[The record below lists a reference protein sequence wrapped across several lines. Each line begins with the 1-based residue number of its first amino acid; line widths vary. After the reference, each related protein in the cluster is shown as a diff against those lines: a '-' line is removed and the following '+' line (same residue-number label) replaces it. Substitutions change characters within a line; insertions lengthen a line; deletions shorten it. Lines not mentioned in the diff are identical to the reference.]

1 MPVSSS
7 GDAGSNPAPASI
19 ILVGGVVTR
28 FSVRCMILVLTLT
41 CCCAFFTVVA
51 SAVDPPTQ
59 AGAVVDLSSPEKS
72 ISVYSTT
79 PHTDS
84 VTQNWNRY
92 GINCYV
98 TASAPSAGILVFD
111 LVCPDTPV
119 VPTSIVGPCVVGLT
133 GNTLRFTCSF
143 TDTALVAQVSSW
155 EINYSGSIE
164 NWTYTL
170 NFVSWTPSGS
180 GGGEGGGGEPSNPY
194 PSSGSRWILT
204 DNKGNWVAGE
214 QGQQFLS
221 TSNEWQTMGQYIGD
235 YVTKVKYS
243 RDGAESEE
251 NSEAFMSRMLS
262 NLAYSTWDWSVSD
275 GKLIFFPPENAE
287 GSWLDNLWRM
297 NVTIYYNL
305 VNNSGWFGNVT
316 SNQSSMISLLDTLNT
331 RVLQI
336 LSVLAND
343 EDVKIKDA
351 TTPERTWIQ
360 NYFEG
365 DDPVGPSAGNFTDLR
380 SGFGSIT
387 DQFETDKSITDIGS
401 VFSDSAYDSRSQF
414 FFWSQTVS
422 DDVNGVSRGGFGG
435 GKAPA
440 RAPAVSDS
448 TFSDQYEY
456 GDDSIV
462 DAFDFIG
469 GASDG

>member
-1 MPVSSS
+1 M
-7 GDAGSNPAPASI
+7 
-19 ILVGGVVTR
+19 TR
-28 FSVRCMILVLTLT
+28 FSIRFLALVLALS
-41 CCCAFFTVVA
+41 CCCAVFSIGA
-51 SAVDPPTQ
+51 SAAD
-59 AGAVVDLSSPEKS
+59 
-72 ISVYSTT
+72 TT
-79 PHTDS
+79 PSGSATWTSDVSGIPS
-84 VTQNWNRY
+84 VTVSLNGSGNLLSNRSY
-92 GINCYV
+92 RV
-98 TASAPSAGILVFD
+98 TSLTLVAPSAG
-111 LVCPDTPV
+111 TMV
-119 VPTSIVGPCVVGLT
+119 VRLHPCFTAFNTTGNGSASSMTSSLT
-133 GNTLRFTCSF
+133 GSEMTLSVEFSK
-143 TDTALVAQVSSW
+143 
-155 EINYSGSIE
+155 SGSAGISI
-164 NWTYTL
+164 TPSTSDYTSGSSYCDFTL
-170 NFVSWTPSGS
+170 VSWTSSSGS
-180 GGGEGGGGEPSNPY
+180 GGGEGGGENPNPY
-194 PSSGSRWILT
+194 PESGSRWVLA

-221 TSNEWQTMGQYIGD
+221 TSNEWQTYNQYIGD

-243 RDGAESEE
+243 RDGTETEE
-251 NSEAFMSRMLS
+251 NSEAFMARMLS
-262 NLAYSTWDWSVSD
+262 DLSYSTWDWSVSG

-287 GSWLDNLWRM
+287 GSWLDNMWRM

-305 VNNSGWFGNVT
+305 VNNSGWFGMVT
-316 SNQSSMISLLDTLNT
+316 SNQSSIISQLGLLNT
-331 RVLQI
+331 RVFQI

-351 TTPERTWIQ
+351 TTSERTWIQ

-387 DQFETDKSITDIGS
+387 DQFQTDKSITDIGS

-440 RAPAVSDS
+440 RAPAVPDS
-448 TFSDQYEY
+448 TFSDKYEY

>member
-1 MPVSSS
+1 M
-7 GDAGSNPAPASI
+7 
-19 ILVGGVVTR
+19 TR
-28 FSVRCMILVLTLT
+28 FSVRFLSLVLALS
-41 CCCAFFTVVA
+41 CCCAVFTIGASAADAPSGTAQFSWRYQYGSGMSSTQGYSASLGDSQQITQPNPVSVLTSLTIVLPSAGTAIFSIVGAGTTTVSGDGVTSTLSGVTLTVTVVA
-51 SAVDPPTQ
+51 SSGGSVGITTNVGGFAN
-59 AGAVVDLSSPEKS
+59 SS
-72 ISVYSTT
+72 VM
-79 PHTDS
+79 
-84 VTQNWNRY
+84 
-92 GINCYV
+92 
-98 TASAPSAGILVFD
+98 
-111 LVCPDTPV
+111 
-119 VPTSIVGPCVVGLT
+119 
-133 GNTLRFTCSF
+133 SF
-143 TDTALVAQVSSW
+143 SL
-155 EINYSGSIE
+155 
-164 NWTYTL
+164 
-170 NFVSWTPSGS
+170 VSWPPDDGS
-180 GGGEGGGGEPSNPY
+180 GGGGGGETPDPGDGDHSGNTNLG
-194 PSSGSRWILT
+194 PSSGGYDGWNSDGT
-204 DNKGNWVAGE
+204 FSG
-214 QGQQFLS
+214 GQIVEGSSQKWEFY
-221 TSNEWQTMGQYIGD
+221 NNYIGQLD
-235 YVTKVKYS
+235 YYINDEVGSTPAIVYIAK
-243 RDGAESEE
+243 
-251 NSEAFMSRMLS
+251 
-262 NLAYSTWDWSVSD
+262 NLANLTHDSWSWKVNPD
-275 GKLIFFPPENAE
+275 GTFTYVRPNP
-287 GSWLDNLWRM
+287 GSWLDNMWQM
-297 NVTIYYNL
+297 NIYLYYNL
-305 VNNSGWFGNVT
+305 ANQKGWFGHIN
-316 SNQSSMISLLDTLNT
+316 SEFATLNS

-351 TTPERTWIQ
+351 TTSERTWIQ

-387 DQFETDKSITDIGS
+387 DQFQTDKSITDIGS

>member
-1 MPVSSS
+1 M
-7 GDAGSNPAPASI
+7 A
-19 ILVGGVVTR
+19 
-28 FSVRCMILVLTLT
+28 LVLAIT
-41 CCCAFFTVVA
+41 CCCSLFTVCASAADAPSGTAQFQWSYQIGSQPSSPQSSSVSLGDSQQLTPYNPQSRLTSLTIVLPSAGTAIFSIVGVGTTTVSGDGVTSTLSDNKLTVTVVA
-51 SAVDPPTQ
+51 SS
-59 AGAVVDLSSPEKS
+59 GG
-72 ISVYSTT
+72 SV
-79 PHTDS
+79 
-84 VTQNWNRY
+84 
-92 GINCYV
+92 GINTKLGSY
-98 TASAPSAGILVFD
+98 
-111 LVCPDTPV
+111 
-119 VPTSIVGPCVVGLT
+119 T
-133 GNTLRFTCSF
+133 GSSVISF
-143 TDTALVAQVSSW
+143 SL
-155 EINYSGSIE
+155 
-164 NWTYTL
+164 
-170 NFVSWTPSGS
+170 VSWTPDDGS
-180 GGGEGGGGEPSNPY
+180 GGGGGGEPENPY
-194 PSSGSRWILT
+194 PSIGSRWILT

-221 TSNEWQTMGQYIGD
+221 TSNNWQTYSQYIGE

-243 RDGAESEE
+243 RDGTETEE
-251 NSEAFMSRMLS
+251 YSEAFMSRMLS
-262 NLAYSTWDWSVSD
+262 SLAYSTWDWSVSD
-275 GKLIFFPPENAE
+275 GKLIFFPPEDSE
-287 GSWLDNLWRM
+287 GSWLDNMWRM
-297 NVTIYYNL
+297 NVTVYYNL
-305 VNNSGWFGNVT
+305 VNNSGWFGMVT
-316 SNQSSMISLLDTLNT
+316 SNQSSIISQLGLLNT

-365 DDPVGPSAGNFTDLR
+365 DDPVGSSANNFTDLR

-414 FFWSQTVS
+414 FFWSQSVS

-440 RAPAVSDS
+440 RAPAVPDS

>member
-1 MPVSSS
+1 M
-7 GDAGSNPAPASI
+7 
-19 ILVGGVVTR
+19 TR
-28 FSVRCMILVLTLT
+28 FFVRCMALVLALT
-41 CCCAFFTVVA
+41 CCCAFFTVGA
-51 SAVDPPTQ
+51 SAADPVPSGSATWTSNTP
-59 AGAVVDLSSPEKS
+59 GISAVTLQLGGSGELLNNFS
-72 ISVYSTT
+72 YQ
-79 PHTDS
+79 
-84 VTQNWNRY
+84 VTSL
-92 GINCYV
+92 V
-98 TASAPSAGILVFD
+98 LSAPSAGTLVVSLDPCLSTFR
-111 LVCPDTPV
+111 T
-119 VPTSIVGPCVVGLT
+119 TGNGSASSIDSSLT
-133 GNTLRFTCSF
+133 GNAQTLTVVFSKAGSAGISVTPNYTHGSRYCDFT
-143 TDTALVAQVSSW
+143 L
-155 EINYSGSIE
+155 
-164 NWTYTL
+164 
-170 NFVSWTPSGS
+170 VSWTASGGS
-180 GGGEGGGGEPSNPY
+180 GGGEGGGENPNPY
-194 PSSGSRWILT
+194 PESGSRWVLA

-221 TSNEWQTMGQYIGD
+221 TSNEWQTYNQYIGD

-243 RDGAESEE
+243 RDGTETEE
-251 NSEAFMSRMLS
+251 NSEAFMARMLS
-262 NLAYSTWDWSVSD
+262 DLSYSTWDWSVSG

-287 GSWLDNLWRM
+287 GSWLDNMWRM
-297 NVTIYYNL
+297 NVTMYYNL
-305 VNNSGWFGNVT
+305 VNNSGWFGMVT
-316 SNQSSMISLLDTLNT
+316 SNQSSIISQLGILNT

-351 TTPERTWIQ
+351 TTYQRTWIQ

-365 DDPVGPSAGNFTDLR
+365 NDPVGPSADNFTDLR

-435 GKAPA
+435 GKASA
-440 RAPAVSDS
+440 RAPVVPDS

>member
-19 ILVGGVVTR
+19 LEVLLTR
-28 FSVRCMILVLTLT
+28 FSVRCLVLILTVSLCFTVFTLGASAADSVSASAT
-41 CCCAFFTVVA
+41 FFTKSNGSMTLSLDESFTFPPGPTGCRLTGLTVV
-51 SAVDPPTQ
+51 
-59 AGAVVDLSSPEKS
+59 L
-72 ISVYSTT
+72 
-79 PHTDS
+79 
-84 VTQNWNRY
+84 
-92 GINCYV
+92 
-98 TASAPSAGILVFD
+98 PSAGTAIFSLYG
-111 LVCPDTPV
+111 
-119 VPTSIVGPCVVGLT
+119 VGSSTVSGSGVTCSVSSGHMTLSVEASSSGSVGLSVT
-133 GNTLRFTCSF
+133 PGSYVDSSSISLTL
-143 TDTALVAQVSSW
+143 
-155 EINYSGSIE
+155 
-164 NWTYTL
+164 
-170 NFVSWTPSGS
+170 VSWTPDGGS
-180 GGGEGGGGEPSNPY
+180 GGGGSGGVDPPGSNDDHSGSTSLGS
-194 PSSGSRWILT
+194 SSGGYDGWNSDGT
-204 DNKGNWVAGE
+204 FSG
-214 QGQQFLS
+214 GQTVEGSSQQWN
-221 TSNEWQTMGQYIGD
+221 TYNNYIGQLD
-235 YVTKVKYS
+235 YYISDEVGTSPAIVYIAK
-243 RDGAESEE
+243 
-251 NSEAFMSRMLS
+251 
-262 NLAYSTWDWSVSD
+262 NLANLTHDSWSWKVNPD
-275 GKLIFFPPENAE
+275 GTFTYVRPNP
-287 GSWLDNLWRM
+287 GSWLDNMWQM
-297 NVTIYYNL
+297 NIYFYYNL
-305 VNNSGWFGNVT
+305 ANQKGWFGHIN
-316 SNQSSMISLLDTLNT
+316 SEFAILNS

-365 DDPVGPSAGNFTDLR
+365 TDPSGPSADNFTDLR

-440 RAPAVSDS
+440 RAPAVPDS

-469 GASDG
+469 GASNG